1 MRVNESVMALNM
13 QSMLKNKSITNS
25 LLPKTSSNIRITKD
39 EDAVQLAISEKMKSQ
54 IRDLSEAEGISCDDK
69 TSLNEAKN
77 IMQDITGIL
86 GDMQEILQTIQSKSF
101 INDSYDELEAEFK
114 GLQVDFAN
122 LSSKEIFNSYW
133 LKDGLKKSSSI
144 ISNVDLVNFD
154 IAEIEEL
161 AKLYQSKIEELENIT
176 KAFKDNINSEV
187 VTESNLSAAESHIQ
201 NIATAEEIVGK
212 TKSSILDE
220 AKVAM
225 LSQANK
231 KPQQVI
237 NLLET

>member
-13 QSMLKNKSITNS
+13 QSMLKNKSINNS
-25 LLPKTSSNIRITKD
+25 LLPKTSSSLKITKD

-54 IRDLSEAEGISCDDK
+54 IRDLSKAEGISCDDE
-69 TSLNEAKN
+69 TSLKEAKTT
-77 IMQDITGIL
+77 IQDITGIL
-86 GDMQEILQTIQSKSF
+86 GDMQEILQTIQSKNF

-122 LSSKEIFNSYW
+122 LSNKEIFNSYW
-133 LKDGLKKSSSI
+133 LKDGFNKSNNI
-144 ISNVDLVNFD
+144 ISATDLINFD

-161 AKLYQSKIEELENIT
+161 AKSYQSKIEELDNIM
-176 KAFKDNINSEV
+176 KEFKENINSEV

-201 NIATAEEIVGK
+201 NVATAEEIVGK

-220 AKVAM
+220 SKVAM

-231 KPQQVI
+231 KPEQVKM
-237 NLLET
+237 LLE